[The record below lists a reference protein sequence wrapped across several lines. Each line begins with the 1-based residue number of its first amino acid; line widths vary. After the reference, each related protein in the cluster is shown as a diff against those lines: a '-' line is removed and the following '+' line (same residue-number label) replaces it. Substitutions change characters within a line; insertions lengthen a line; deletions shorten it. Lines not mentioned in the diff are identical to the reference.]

1 MQQYDVFSLDGKLI
15 KSLQRNNDEA
25 VIDFGDLERGIYMVR
40 ITSDKGIVT
49 RKIVKD

>member
-1 MQQYDVFSLDGKLI
+1 MTMRLLLTSATLKEASTWFDFS
-15 KSLQRNNDEA
+15 
-25 VIDFGDLERGIYMVR
+25 DLERGIYMVR